1 MLFYVMLF
9 VALCVFVCVQ
19 GYFNFTVMYYGSY
32 SNETLAGLVDY
43 DMQLA
48 YFFTISAYMVLCGIV
63 LIFRLARLTFRRA
76 SLINLC

>member
-1 MLFYVMLF
+1 M
-9 VALCVFVCVQ
+9 CVCVQ
-19 GYFNFTVMYYGSY
+19 GYFNYTVMYYGSY
-32 SNETLAGLVDY
+32 SNETLPGLVDY

-63 LIFRLARLTFRRA
+63 LIFRLARLTLRRA